1 MTDITM
7 HRVAEVHIKQQHS
20 ETSNIRWLEITGK
33 DEDGHEV
40 TFTLHGIGHTAPVIR
55 LADQE

>member
-1 MTDITM
+1 M

-40 TFTLHGIGHTAPVIR
+40 TFILHGIGHIAPVIR